1 MVNVM
6 KLREIDQNQ
15 NQNNSTTFLDA
26 LGVLYREKWIVIIIT
41 LLGSVGI
48 FLYDSISIKLPP
60 EKSYMPDYFIPQAH
74 ALINE
79 TADGGVSDML
89 KSAGLGDLAGLAG
102 ISTTGGPTA
111 VGLAYRISTTN
122 TFLDKIAEEF
132 DFYRKYKLYG
142 HIFQKTIP
150 RGIIGASLI
159 ITSDP
164 GSGMLT
170 VGYKSFDRE
179 LATQIVNYVVDL
191 LEEQFAV
198 ISVDKNKTQLVLI
211 EKRLKDIEAEMLCF
225 QGEIDMLQEKY
236 NTFDLVALVKEQ
248 ATKLTSL
255 RKEILQKSFEIDTY
269 AGYTTSDDAVL
280 RKLKIE
286 RDSLKVNL
294 KKLEQGY
301 SEAGVIFPPEK
312 ELPNLLL
319 QHTKLKGELSVKRK
333 IYETLVQQYELIK
346 LQAESVQP
354 TFQIYE
360 KATVPE
366 MKAGPKRL
374 KICIIVAGI
383 SFFFSILLAFIVS
396 YIKRVLKDKDSIK
409 RIKGIY

>member
-1 MVNVM
+1 M
-6 KLREIDQNQ
+6 KLSEINQNQ
-15 NQNNSTTFLDA
+15 NQNNPTTFLDVI
-26 LGVLYREKWIVIIIT
+26 GILYREKWIIIITT
-41 LLGSVGI
+41 LLGSIGI
-48 FLYDSISIKLPP
+48 LLYAFISIRLPP
-60 EKSYMPDYFIPQAH
+60 EKSYLPNYFIPQAH
-74 ALINE
+74 VLINE
-79 TADGGVSDML
+79 TTDGGVTDML
-89 KSAGLGDLAGLAG
+89 KSAGLGNLAGLAG

-111 VGLAYRISTTN
+111 VGLAQKISTTN

-132 DFYRKYKLYG
+132 DYYGKYKLYG
-142 HIFQKTIP
+142 NIFQKTIA
-150 RGIIGASLI
+150 RGMIRNALI
-159 ITSDP
+159 ISSDP

-170 VGYKSFDRE
+170 IGYVSIDRE
-179 LATQIVNYVVDL
+179 LGTRIVNSIVER
-191 LEEQFAV
+191 LEEEFAN
-198 ISVDKNKTQLVLI
+198 ISADKNKTQLILI
-211 EKRLKDIEAEMLCF
+211 EKRLKDIETEMLYL

-248 ATKLTSL
+248 ATKLASL

-286 RDSLKVNL
+286 RDSLKANI

-312 ELPNLLL
+312 ELPDLLL

-333 IYETLVQQYELIK
+333 IYETLAQQYELVK
-346 LQAESVQP
+346 LQVESVQP

-366 MKAGPKRL
+366 MKAGPSRPKM
-374 KICIIVAGI
+374 CIIVAGI

-396 YIKRVLKDKDSIK
+396 YIKRVLKDKDSVR
-409 RIKGIY
+409 RIKGINNEP